1 MDDAPLETVAVAGRH
16 CESGDVLVRG
26 RRRCRRC
33 TAATCSRSPRPA
45 PTRQSMAS
53 TYNLVPRAAA
63 VIVED
68 GRSVL
73 ATRRETVAELLAR
86 EL

>member
-1 MDDAPLETVAVAGRH
+1 
-16 CESGDVLVRG
+16 
-26 RRRCRRC
+26 
-33 TAATCSRSPRPA
+33 
-45 PTRQSMAS
+45 
-53 TYNLVPRAAA
+53 

-73 ATRRETVAELLAR
+73 ATRRERIADLLAR

>member
-1 MDDAPLETVAVAGRH
+1 MLVRDVALPALHRGDLLAVA
-16 CESGDVLVRG
+16 
-26 RRRCRRC
+26 
-33 TAATCSRSPRPA
+33 ATGA
-45 PTRQSMAS
+45 YTQSMAS

-63 VIVED
+63 VIVEN

-73 ATRRETVAELLAR
+73 ATRRESVSELLAR